1 MGTSNSR
8 QRKISNKLSISS
20 KIKQEL
26 ICPLCNKKFQEN
38 LTFQQLNHHLNECSS
53 IQNKSNKND
62 KKYKKID
69 LSFDNKISK
78 KSDKNNNKI
87 KAPLRKYGSLII
99 EEISK
104 NKIIN
109 INSKEE
115 KEITDNFS
123 YNKKNKTDKKIKT
136 IKGTFEERHNQM
148 NDYFYLKKSQF
159 KTESIIY
166 GESIFQLL
174 NNLINCNPYQ
184 KFIFVLKTDEKE
196 EKYDYNEILF
206 QYFDLMIKSKK
217 FEIIN
222 GKTIYLPLNQKM
234 DYELLGY
241 ILATLLIYPKYKINY
256 KLPQLI
262 SKLLINE
269 KIVLNDIQYENKDL
283 YDYLIKLK
291 NNNDISK
298 LNISF
303 NYEGNDLVKN
313 GKNIQ
318 VDEHNLEEYI
328 DKVIEYEI
336 NKNIK
341 KLNKIKDSLFCFVPK
356 NYIMN
361 FNREEL
367 YQIFNRLI

>member
-109 INSKEE
+109 FNNKEE
-115 KEITDNFS
+115 KEIIDNYS
-123 YNKKNKTDKKIKT
+123 YNKKNITEKKIKA

-174 NNLINCNPYQ
+174 NNLKNCNPYQ

-196 EKYDYNEILF
+196 EKYDYNEVLF

-241 ILATLLIYPKYKINY
+241 ILAILLIYPKYKINY

>member
-1 MGTSNSR
+1 
-8 QRKISNKLSISS
+8 
-20 KIKQEL
+20 
-26 ICPLCNKKFQEN
+26 
-38 LTFQQLNHHLNECSS
+38 
-53 IQNKSNKND
+53 
-62 KKYKKID
+62 
-69 LSFDNKISK
+69 
-78 KSDKNNNKI
+78 
-87 KAPLRKYGSLII
+87 
-99 EEISK
+99 
-104 NKIIN
+104 
-109 INSKEE
+109 
-115 KEITDNFS
+115 
-123 YNKKNKTDKKIKT
+123 
-136 IKGTFEERHNQM
+136 M

-241 ILATLLIYPKYKINY
+241 ILAILLIYPKYKINY